1 MGEAGGFVYAIGE
14 LKIRFPTLAIEKE
27 YAQVM
32 RTAPTANLN
41 EPQLQY
47 NMLRQHRYLAN
58 QMCWVLSI
66 EGIETYILVPKDP
79 LMLDQFIEAMIPTPV
94 DQRLDVDVI
103 IGDRGP
109 TAPPFM
115 CNGLTVPIVLVD
127 QIYSFDRPTL
137 MAAMTTP
144 AGQEEA
150 AFRETARGL
159 FDRIQQMADNTGELD
174 EHRALNYL
182 AVRYPR
188 IYDHT
193 AERNASDYSLTAIDV
208 IPSRL
213 SGIRKLVDVVL
224 SYRSRTT
231 DVTEKYYI
239 RVDVTEKF
247 PFLERGLAPFYDR

>member
-1 MGEAGGFVYAIGE
+1 VYALGA

-27 YAQVM
+27 YAQAM
-32 RTAPTANLN
+32 HSAPTANLN

-66 EGIETYILVPKDP
+66 EGIETYILILKDP
-79 LMLDQFIEAMIPTPV
+79 FMLDQFIEAMAPV

-109 TAPPFM
+109 IAPPFM

-144 AGQEEA
+144 AGQEEE

-193 AERNASDYSLTAIDV
+193 AEMNARDYSLTAIDV

-247 PFLERGLAPFYDR
+247 PFLERALAPFYDR